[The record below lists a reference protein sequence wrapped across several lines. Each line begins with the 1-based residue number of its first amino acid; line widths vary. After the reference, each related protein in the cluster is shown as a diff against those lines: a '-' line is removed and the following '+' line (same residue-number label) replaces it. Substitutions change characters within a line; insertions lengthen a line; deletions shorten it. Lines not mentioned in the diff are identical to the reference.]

1 MDTKEMITDIVIGAT
16 GLMLANIAMNGYE
29 TFDYTKLNYVII
41 PMILVS
47 KMIVKF
53 GMPMISQTQLNP
65 LYKMI
70 LGFGIFGVLLKYVL
84 PFAVENFKLQF
95 NQPTD
100 KEIVVILV
108 STMIMMFTV
117 EHFMHVF

>member
-1 MDTKEMITDIVIGAT
+1 MITDIVIGAT

-53 GMPMISQTQLNP
+53 GMPMISQIPLNP

-84 PFAVENFKLQF
+84 PLAVENFKLQF
-95 NQPTD
+95 KQPTD
-100 KEIVVILV
+100 KEIVVLLV